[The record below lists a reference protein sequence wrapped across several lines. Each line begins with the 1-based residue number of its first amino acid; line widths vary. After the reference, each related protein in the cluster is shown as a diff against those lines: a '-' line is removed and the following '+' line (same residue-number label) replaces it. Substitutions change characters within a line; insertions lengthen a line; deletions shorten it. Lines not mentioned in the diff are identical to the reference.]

1 MKSVSTLLLAG
12 SIAFVAL
19 VSAASASPDLHYH
32 YREVVHNGNYETVLG
47 HLKSLPYVSYWLFVV
62 SFMSL
67 FGTLQAFYSTTLLRQ
82 YQFNKA
88 QHEVTP
94 LAGRLFGCWTT
105 LATLLRVCCAWD
117 PSNVTVYRL
126 TIGTFIL
133 AMGLYSHAFLIARSI
148 SLRNVMMPMVFAVPS
163 FIWLVYFPPTL

>member
-1 MKSVSTLLLAG
+1 MKTTFVLLLAASMGCAAMAAGAFG
-12 SIAFVAL
+12 SL
-19 VSAASASPDLHYH
+19 DLQQHYH
-32 YREVVHNGNYETVLG
+32 EVAHNGNYQTVLG
-47 HLKSLPYVSYWLFVV
+47 HLKSLPYLSYWLLVV

-67 FGTLQAFYSTTLLRQ
+67 FGTLQAFYSTALLRQ

-117 PSNVTVYRL
+117 PTNVTVYRL
-126 TIGTFIL
+126 TICTFIL
-133 AMGLYSHAFLIARSI
+133 AMSMYAHSFLISRSI
-148 SLRNVMMPMVFAVPS
+148 SLRNVMMPMVFALPS
-163 FIWLVYFPPTL
+163 FIWMVYFPPTF